1 MAKGINI
8 LFLIDWFHRTG
19 GTEKHLVQLI
29 AGLPADR
36 FRCTVVAFDMG
47 VNPLLD
53 ELRARDVPVIHLP
66 VGREYVPNAA
76 VQAWRLSR
84 LIRRNRYDIVQ
95 TFHQKADT
103 FGALIV
109 WLSGA
114 RRLISSK
121 RDTGDLRKPLHVFLN
136 RRLRSLF
143 QAFIVVAEAVRVA
156 VVARD
161 RLPDARVTT
170 IYNGVDLSKFSP
182 PTAQQRLESR
192 TRFGFGLGDF
202 VVGMV
207 AGFRPE
213 KSHDV
218 FFAGLAQALSRIP
231 TLKVLAVGGGELL
244 SQFQEQISHGK
255 LAQRVVF
262 TGELTDVLPCL
273 WSMDVACLTPG
284 SNEGFSNALIEQMAV
299 GLPLI
304 VTDVGGNAEAV
315 IDGVNGYV
323 VPVGDAGA
331 LSAALIRMYQNRE
344 GQRAMGRASR
354 QRAEERF
361 SLDRM
366 CAEHARLYQALCPAG
381 QLVNAE
387 QADREY

>member
-1 MAKGINI
+1 M
-8 LFLIDWFHRTG
+8 
-19 GTEKHLVQLI
+19 
-29 AGLPADR
+29 
-36 FRCTVVAFDMG
+36 
-47 VNPLLD
+47 
-53 ELRARDVPVIHLP
+53 
-66 VGREYVPNAA
+66 PNAA

-114 RRLISSK
+114 RRLVSSK

-170 IYNGVDLSKFSP
+170 IYNGVDLSKFTP
-182 PTAQQRLESR
+182 PTAQQRGEAR
-192 TRFGFGLGDF
+192 TRLGFRPGDF

-213 KSHDV
+213 KSHEV
-218 FFAGLAQALSRIP
+218 FFAGLAQALSSIP

-244 SQFQEQISHGK
+244 SQFREQISHSK

-262 TGELTDVLPCL
+262 TGELTDVLPCC
-273 WSMDVACLTPG
+273 SRNMKMA
-284 SNEGFSNALIEQMAV
+284 SFSARST
-299 GLPLI
+299 GL
-304 VTDVGGNAEAV
+304 
-315 IDGVNGYV
+315 
-323 VPVGDAGA
+323 
-331 LSAALIRMYQNRE
+331 S
-344 GQRAMGRASR
+344 GR
-354 QRAEERF
+354 
-361 SLDRM
+361 
-366 CAEHARLYQALCPAG
+366 
-381 QLVNAE
+381 
-387 QADREY
+387 

>member
-114 RRLISSK
+114 RRLVSSK

-170 IYNGVDLSKFSP
+170 IYNGVDLSKFTP
-182 PTAQQRLESR
+182 PTAQQRVEAR
-192 TRFGFGLGDF
+192 TRLGFGLGDF

-218 FFAGLAQALSRIP
+218 FFAGLAQALSSIP

-244 SQFQEQISHGK
+244 SQFQQQISHGK

-262 TGELTDVLPCL
+262 TGELTDVLPGL

-344 GQRAMGRASR
+344 AQRAMGRASR

-361 SLDRM
+361 SLHRM
-366 CAEHARLYQALCPAG
+366 CAEHARLYQALCAAG

>member
-19 GTEKHLVQLI
+19 GTEKHLVQLV
-29 AGLPADR
+29 AGLPPDR

-218 FFAGLAQALSRIP
+218 FFAGLAQALSGIP

-331 LSAALIRMYQNRE
+331 LSAALIRMDQNRE

-381 QLVNAE
+381 QLVNAK

>member
-84 LIRRNRYDIVQ
+84 LVRRNRYDIVQ

-103 FGALIV
+103 FGALIA

-114 RRLISSK
+114 RRLVSSK

-143 QAFIVVAEAVRVA
+143 QEFIVVAEAVRVA
-156 VVARD
+156 VVTRD
-161 RLPDARVTT
+161 QLPDARVTT
-170 IYNGVDLSKFSP
+170 IYNGVDLRKFSVA
-182 PTAQQRLESR
+182 TAQQRFEAR
-192 TRFGFGLGDF
+192 TRFGFGSGDF

-218 FFAGLAQALSRIP
+218 FFAGLAQALSSIP

-244 SQFQEQISHGK
+244 SQFQEQISHSQ

-323 VPVGDAGA
+323 VSVGDAGA
-331 LSAALIRMYQNRE
+331 LSAALIRLYQNRE
-344 GQRAMGRASR
+344 ARCAMGRASR
-354 QRAEERF
+354 QCAEERF

>member
-66 VGREYVPNAA
+66 IGREYVPNAA

-103 FGALIV
+103 FGALIA

-114 RRLISSK
+114 KRLVSSK

-136 RRLRSLF
+136 RRLKSLF

-161 RLPDARVTT
+161 ELPNSRVTT
-170 IYNGVDLSKFSP
+170 IHNGVDLRQFSVP
-182 PTAQQRLESR
+182 SAQQRLEAR
-192 TRFGFGLGDF
+192 TCFGFGAGDF

-213 KSHDV
+213 KNHDV
-218 FFAGLAQALSRIP
+218 FFAGLSQALSKIP
-231 TLKVLAVGGGELL
+231 ALKVLAVGGGELL
-244 SQFQEQISHGK
+244 SQFQEKISRSE

-262 TGELTDVLPCL
+262 TGELPDVLPCL
-273 WSMDVACLTPG
+273 WSMDIACLTSG

-323 VPVGDAGA
+323 VPVGDAAA
-331 LSAALIRMYQNRE
+331 LSAALIKMYDGCEDR
-344 GQRAMGRASR
+344 RAMGHASR

-361 SLDRM
+361 SLQRM
-366 CAEHARLYQALCPAG
+366 CAEHARLYQSLCPAR

-387 QADREY
+387 QADREH

>member
-1 MAKGINI
+1 MTKGINI

-114 RRLISSK
+114 RRLVSSK

-170 IYNGVDLSKFSP
+170 IYNGVDLSKFTP
-182 PTAQQRLESR
+182 PTAQQRVEAR
-192 TRFGFGLGDF
+192 TRLGLGLGDF

-218 FFAGLAQALSRIP
+218 FFAGLAQALSSIP

-244 SQFQEQISHGK
+244 SQFQEQISHGM

-331 LSAALIRMYQNRE
+331 LSDALISMYQNRE
-344 GQRAMGRASR
+344 AQRAMGRASR

-361 SLDRM
+361 SLHRM

-381 QLVNAE
+381 QLVKAE
-387 QADREY
+387 QVDREY

>member
-76 VQAWRLSR
+76 IQAWRLSR
-84 LIRRNRYDIVQ
+84 LVRRNRYDIVQ

-114 RRLISSK
+114 RRLVSSK
-121 RDTGDLRKPLHVFLN
+121 RDTGDLRNPLHVFLN
-136 RRLRSLF
+136 RRLKSLF

-161 RLPDARVTT
+161 ELPNSRVTT
-170 IYNGVDLSKFSP
+170 IYNGVDLRQFSVP
-182 PTAQQRLESR
+182 AAQQRFEAR
-192 TRFGFGLGDF
+192 TRFGFGAGDF

-213 KSHDV
+213 KNHDV
-218 FFAGLAQALSRIP
+218 FFAGLARALAKIP
-231 TLKVLAVGGGELL
+231 ALKVLAVGGGELL
-244 SQFQEQISHGK
+244 SQFQEKISHSE

-262 TGELTDVLPCL
+262 TGELLHVLPCL

-323 VPVGDAGA
+323 VPAGDASA
-331 LSAALIRMYQNRE
+331 LAAALIKTYESRE
-344 GQRAMGRASR
+344 GQRAMGHASR

-366 CAEHARLYQALCPAG
+366 CAEHARLYQALCPAR
-381 QLVNAE
+381 QPVNGE
-387 QADREY
+387 RADREY

>member
-1 MAKGINI
+1 
-8 LFLIDWFHRTG
+8 
-19 GTEKHLVQLI
+19 
-29 AGLPADR
+29 
-36 FRCTVVAFDMG
+36 
-47 VNPLLD
+47 
-53 ELRARDVPVIHLP
+53 
-66 VGREYVPNAA
+66 
-76 VQAWRLSR
+76 
-84 LIRRNRYDIVQ
+84 
-95 TFHQKADT
+95 
-103 FGALIV
+103 
-109 WLSGA
+109 
-114 RRLISSK
+114 
-121 RDTGDLRKPLHVFLN
+121 
-136 RRLRSLF
+136 
-143 QAFIVVAEAVRVA
+143 VA

-170 IYNGVDLSKFSP
+170 IYNGADLSKFSP
-182 PTAQQRLESR
+182 PTAQQRVEAR
-192 TRFGFGLGDF
+192 TRFGFGSGDF
-202 VVGMV
+202 VAGMV

-218 FFAGLAQALSRIP
+218 FFAGLAQALSSIP

-244 SQFQEQISHGK
+244 SQFQEQISHSK

-284 SNEGFSNALIEQMAV
+284 RNEGFSNALIEQMAV

-344 GQRAMGRASR
+344 AQRAMGRASR

-381 QLVNAE
+381 PLVNAE
-387 QADREY
+387 QVDREH

>member
-8 LFLIDWFHRTG
+8 LFLIDWLHRTG

-53 ELRARDVPVIHLP
+53 ELRTRQVPVIHLP

-84 LIRRNRYDIVQ
+84 LIRCKRFDIVQ

-103 FGALIV
+103 FGALIA
-109 WLSGA
+109 WLSGT
-114 RRLISSK
+114 RRLVSSK
-121 RDTGDLRKPLHVFLN
+121 RDTGDLRKPLHIFLN
-136 RRLRSLF
+136 RRLKSLF

-161 RLPDARVTT
+161 GLPDSRVTT
-170 IYNGVDLSKFSP
+170 IYNGVDLRQFSVP
-182 PTAQQRLESR
+182 SAQQRLEAR
-192 TRFGFGLGDF
+192 TRFGFGPEDF

-213 KSHDV
+213 KNHDM
-218 FFAGLAQALSRIP
+218 FFAGLSQARSKIP
-231 TLKVLAVGGGELL
+231 ALKVLAVGGGELL
-244 SQFQEQISHGK
+244 SQYQAQISHSE
-255 LAQRVVF
+255 LAPLVVF

-284 SNEGFSNALIEQMAV
+284 SNEGFSNALIEQMAA

-315 IDGVNGYV
+315 IHGVNGYV
-323 VPVGDAGA
+323 VPVGDASA
-331 LSAALIRMYQNRE
+331 LAAALITMSESRE
-344 GQRAMGRASR
+344 RQRAMGHASR
-354 QRAEERF
+354 QRAEQRF

-366 CAEHARLYQALCPAG
+366 CAEHARLYESLCPEGAPC
-381 QLVNAE
+381 E
-387 QADREY
+387 R

>member
-114 RRLISSK
+114 RRLVSSK

-170 IYNGVDLSKFSP
+170 IYNGVDLSKFTP
-182 PTAQQRLESR
+182 PTAQQWVEAR
-192 TRFGFGLGDF
+192 TRLGLG
-202 VVGMV
+202 
-207 AGFRPE
+207 
-213 KSHDV
+213 
-218 FFAGLAQALSRIP
+218 L
-231 TLKVLAVGGGELL
+231 
-244 SQFQEQISHGK
+244 
-255 LAQRVVF
+255 
-262 TGELTDVLPCL
+262 
-273 WSMDVACLTPG
+273 
-284 SNEGFSNALIEQMAV
+284 
-299 GLPLI
+299 
-304 VTDVGGNAEAV
+304 
-315 IDGVNGYV
+315 
-323 VPVGDAGA
+323 GA
-331 LSAALIRMYQNRE
+331 
-344 GQRAMGRASR
+344 
-354 QRAEERF
+354 
-361 SLDRM
+361 
-366 CAEHARLYQALCPAG
+366 
-381 QLVNAE
+381 
-387 QADREY
+387 

>member
-1 MAKGINI
+1 MAKDINI

-29 AGLPADR
+29 AGLPVDR

-84 LIRRNRYDIVQ
+84 LVRRNRYDIVQ

-103 FGALIV
+103 FGALIA

-114 RRLISSK
+114 RRLVSSK

-143 QAFIVVAEAVRVA
+143 QEFIVVAEAVRVA

-161 RLPDARVTT
+161 RLPEARVTT
-170 IYNGVDLSKFSP
+170 IYNGVDLRKFSP
-182 PTAQQRLESR
+182 ASAQQRFEAR
-192 TRFGFGLGDF
+192 TRFGFDSGDF

-218 FFAGLAQALSRIP
+218 FFAGLAQALSWIP

-244 SQFQEQISHGK
+244 SQFQKQISHSK

-262 TGELTDVLPCL
+262 TGELPDVLPCL

-323 VPVGDAGA
+323 VPVGDAAA
-331 LSAALIRMYQNRE
+331 LSTALIRMYQNRE
-344 GQRAMGRASR
+344 TQRAMGRASR
-354 QRAEERF
+354 QRAEARF

-366 CAEHARLYQALCPAG
+366 CAEHARLYQALFSAG
-381 QLVNAE
+381 SL
-387 QADREY
+387 